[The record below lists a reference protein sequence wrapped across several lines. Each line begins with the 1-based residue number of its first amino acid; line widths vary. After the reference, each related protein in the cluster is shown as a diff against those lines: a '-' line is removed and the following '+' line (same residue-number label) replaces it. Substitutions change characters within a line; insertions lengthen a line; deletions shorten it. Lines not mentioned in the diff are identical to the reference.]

1 MLQVAGQETPCFHGP
16 TMLTTVLR
24 NRVPRGPHQAKQVHA
39 RHQYYEPG
47 FPSCCPKES
56 KRYTAG
62 ISLPWHVVWA
72 WVWKASSEV
81 EPSKES
87 TISLTSKDCITAY
100 TYIYIIYIIFVY
112 AYIHGHMVER
122 CWKHPTK
129 FSFWHGLWCFCR
141 CLDILFLALTV
152 GPNFGLPKM
161 VLFQNLDRGTSFRFR
176 APQTNG
182 RFIHSKQK
190 MRSFAEVSKKC
201 SETKC

>member
-1 MLQVAGQETPCFHGP
+1 MFSWSQDLPQCWRLCCATGSPGVPTRQSKSMPDISTMSLGFPAAAPKNPRGIPQVYHCRGMWFGLGFGKLLQRWNP
-16 TMLTTVLR
+16 LR
-24 NRVPRGPHQAKQVHA
+24 NPRFHWHQRIV
-39 RHQYYEPG
+39 
-47 FPSCCPKES
+47 
-56 KRYTAG
+56 
-62 ISLPWHVVWA
+62 SLP
-72 WVWKASSEV
+72 
-81 EPSKES
+81 
-87 TISLTSKDCITAY
+87 IRI
-100 TYIYIIYIIFVY
+100 YIYIYYIYIIFVY